1 MIALWMWC
9 RTMRMHALHDAIQAG
24 ARRSPCGWQ
33 RHAGRIACL
42 AVTALSLSG
51 CEAIQYYAQAVGG
64 HLNLMAARQPLDT
77 ARHAAEVR
85 GDQRLSRQ
93 LALASRIRVFA
104 TQRLGLPD
112 NGSYRQYADL
122 HRPFAVWNVF
132 AAPALSLKLKE
143 WCFPVA
149 GCVTYRG
156 YYDRDAALAYA
167 ATLRA
172 EGWDIQVA
180 GIPAYSTLGFFDDPL
195 LNTFIYLPEGELARL
210 IFHELA
216 HQVVYVQN
224 DTAFNESFA
233 SAVEQAGVELWLR
246 EQASPEARAVYER
259 YAMRRVQF
267 RHLLLDTRAAL
278 EALYRDDTLSVANK
292 QQRKHDLLAALQR
305 DYQTLR
311 TEWGGYTGYDRWF
324 DQPLSNAHLAAVASY
339 EAWVPAF
346 RAMLAREGNDFSAFF
361 AEVRRLARLEP
372 VARAAA
378 LRGLSASR

>member
-1 MIALWMWC
+1 M
-9 RTMRMHALHDAIQAG
+9 TRMHAWSDATRGSIARSWRSW
-24 ARRSPCGWQ
+24 ARRVGW
-33 RHAGRIACL
+33 IACL
-42 AVTALSLSG
+42 AAVVVGLSG

-64 HLNLMAARQPLDT
+64 HLNLMAVRQPLDD
-77 ARHAAEVR
+77 ARHAAEAR

-156 YYDRDAALAYA
+156 YYDREAALAYA

-216 HQVVYVQN
+216 HQLVYVQN
-224 DTAFNESFA
+224 DTTFNESFA
-233 SAVEQAGVELWLR
+233 SAVEQAGVELWLN
-246 EQASPEARAVYER
+246 EQASPEARAVYAG
-259 YAMRRVQF
+259 YAARRAQF
-267 RHLLLDTRAAL
+267 RDLLLDTRAAL
-278 EALYRDDTLSVANK
+278 EALYVNETLSVADK
-292 QQRKHDLLAALQR
+292 QQRKRDVLAALQR
-305 DYQTLR
+305 HYRTLR
-311 TEWGGYTGYDRWF
+311 AEWGGYTGYDRWF

-339 EAWVPAF
+339 ETWVPAF
-346 RAMLAREGNDFSAFF
+346 RAMLARHGGDFPAFF
-361 AEVRRLARLEP
+361 AEVQRLARLEP
-372 VARAAA
+372 AARAAA

>member
-1 MIALWMWC
+1 M
-9 RTMRMHALHDAIQAG
+9 MRMRARHDGTQGRAVRGQSLWRQRVVQA
-24 ARRSPCGWQ
+24 AF
-33 RHAGRIACL
+33 L
-42 AVTALSLSG
+42 TVAVLGLSG

-64 HLNLMAARQPLDT
+64 HLNLMAVRQPADE
-77 ARHAAEVR
+77 ARHEAEAR

-93 LALASRIRVFA
+93 LALASRIRLFA

-172 EGWDIQVA
+172 EGWDIEVA

-224 DTAFNESFA
+224 DTTFNESFA
-233 SAVEQAGVELWLR
+233 TAVEQAGVELWLH

-259 YAMRRVQF
+259 YAVRRTQF
-267 RHLLLDTRAAL
+267 RDLLLDTRAAL
-278 EALYRDDTLSVANK
+278 DALYRNEALSTAEK
-292 QQRKHDLLAALQR
+292 QLRKRDVLAALQQH
-305 DYQTLR
+305 YQTLR
-311 TEWGGYTGYDRWF
+311 AQWGGYTGYDRWF

-339 EAWVPAF
+339 ETWVPAF
-346 RAMLAREGNDFSAFF
+346 RAMLARQGGDFSAFF
-361 AEVRRLARLEP
+361 MEAKRLARLEP
-372 VARAAA
+372 SARAAA
-378 LRGLSASR
+378 LRRLSASN